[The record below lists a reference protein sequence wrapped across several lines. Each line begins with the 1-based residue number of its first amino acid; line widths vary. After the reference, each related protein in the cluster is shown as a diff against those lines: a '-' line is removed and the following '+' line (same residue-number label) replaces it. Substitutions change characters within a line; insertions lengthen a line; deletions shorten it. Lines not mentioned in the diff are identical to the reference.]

1 MKKASAVS
9 RAFAPR
15 LVALASHLST
25 RAAAPLTLGALGML
39 PAVLVV
45 GCADESQPKTWVNR
59 LEDPAQRAPAIKR
72 LDQFFSDAMATSNN
86 DRSSEKVKSLLDLA
100 VEPLTKTY
108 VAGGLDDKTRKDL
121 IKLLSDMGDSRA
133 APAFVKA
140 FKEFEP
146 GKNDEDVKFASQG
159 TTRIAQAGKLTD
171 QALID
176 AVWDC
181 FAKFQ
186 PSKSKS
192 INLVKDL
199 QNTVMTVKDPSYGP
213 KAVEKLSAPV
223 TDPRDPAQGLD
234 QIQFWQLTSARLIGE
249 LKFTAG
255 VPALVE
261 TLVTPTKGDL
271 SSTVRLAL
279 TRMPK
284 ESEPVLI
291 AALKGTDPKFATLE
305 QSYPEKGYVPRVAES
320 IAYISRPAGNAAILE
335 ALASAD
341 NDTNRT
347 ILATDLTHFP
357 TDKKNTAAY
366 LDAYGK
372 ISGDAAIP
380 LMGGGNAHAI
390 IAQSAA
396 NFFDPT
402 LTDWLLKETANAK
415 GEAAD
420 AMPPA
425 ALQAAIKLM
434 TTSQSKNVGAAVAK
448 IEGQAVEKDMFK
460 AASAVLDKC
469 KEDTTCY
476 AGVLDTPIPSSPPAA
491 KMGHVKAAWMSA
503 IYGNDKVKQ
512 DLLSKLE
519 KIKDGSVRLAL
530 AEAVDHLSP
539 QGDAAAAERLEKIVD
554 ADKASNS
561 GEGTDALY
569 KTALKLRSRVP

>member
-1 MKKASAVS
+1 MNKASAVS
-9 RAFAPR
+9 RAFALR
-15 LVALASHLST
+15 LMARASHMSVHT
-25 RAAAPLTLGALGML
+25 AAPLALGALSTL
-39 PAVLVV
+39 LVV
-45 GCADESQPKTWVNR
+45 GCADEKEPKTWAGR

-72 LDQFFSDAMATSNN
+72 LDQFFNDAMSTSGD
-86 DRSSEKVKSLLDLA
+86 DRNAPKVKAVVDVD

-121 IKLLSDMGDSRA
+121 IKLLADMADVRA
-133 APAFVKA
+133 APAYAKA
-140 FKEFEP
+140 FKDFES
-146 GKNDEDVKFASQG
+146 GKNDDDVKFAAQG

-171 QALID
+171 QALVD
-176 AVWDC
+176 ALWDC

-199 QNTVMTVKDPSYGP
+199 QNAILTVKDPSYGP
-213 KAVEKLSAPV
+213 KAVQKLSAPV

-234 QIQFWQLTSARLIGE
+234 QIQFWQATSARLIGE
-249 LKFTAG
+249 LKFTGG
-255 VPALVE
+255 VNTLVE
-261 TLVTPTKGDL
+261 VLLTPTKGDL
-271 SSTVRLAL
+271 SASVRLAL

-291 AALKGTDPKFATLE
+291 SALKGTDPKFAALAE
-305 QSYPEKGYVPRVAES
+305 KYPEKGYVPRIAEP

-335 ALASAD
+335 ALAAAD
-341 NDTNRT
+341 NDQNRT

-357 TDKKNTAAY
+357 TDKKNIAAY
-366 LDAYGK
+366 LDAYSK
-372 ISGDAAIP
+372 VAPDAAIA

-390 IAQSAA
+390 IAQAAA
-396 NFFDPT
+396 NFFDPS
-402 LTDWLLKETANAK
+402 LTDWLVKETAAAK

-434 TTSQSKNVGAAVAK
+434 TNAQAKGVGAAVDK

-460 AASAVLDKC
+460 SASAVLDKC
-469 KEDTTCY
+469 KEDAACY
-476 AGVLDTPIPSSPPAA
+476 VTYLDNPIPSSPAAA

-503 IYGNDKVKQ
+503 VYGNDKTKQ
-512 DLLSKLE
+512 DLLGKIE
-519 KIKDGSVRLAL
+519 KIKDGSVRFAI

-539 QGDAAAAERLEKIVD
+539 QGDAAAAEKFEKIVD
-554 ADKASNS
+554 ADQAS
-561 GEGTDALY
+561 GVGGATDSIY
-569 KTALKLRSRVP
+569 KIALKLRSRVP